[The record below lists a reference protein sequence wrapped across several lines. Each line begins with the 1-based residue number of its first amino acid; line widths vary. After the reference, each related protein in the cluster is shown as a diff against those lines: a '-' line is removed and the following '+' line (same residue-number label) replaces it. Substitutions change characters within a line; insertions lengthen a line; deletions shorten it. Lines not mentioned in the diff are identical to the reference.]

1 MVLRLVAHHGTNL
14 DAKNEILKS
23 GHFIASQTDGE
34 WAGSG
39 IYFFTETDSYNN
51 AIKWAR
57 YKKRF
62 QTPAVI
68 TANIEIDSSKLF
80 DLTDHSRQAF
90 FHRMRSIYFEAA
102 VNKSEQLGAEIDE
115 RIFDKFKLDC
125 KIINDICVRFNY
137 LAVKKDVSYV
147 FYAVVHISDIQV
159 LMFQIVLL
167 SQSEMSVAS
176 FLLLEVTSYGHSARF

>member
-137 LAVKKDVSYV
+137 LAVKKKM
-147 FYAVVHISDIQV
+147 FHTFFMPWFI
-159 LMFQIVLL
+159 FQI
-167 SQSEMSVAS
+167 SK
-176 FLLLEVTSYGHSARF
+176 F